1 MNKIEKAI
9 SDTELRLDCLY
20 KDQLVIRA
28 QINTLEEQLKMLKI
42 VKENKSIPHD
52 DTMVKLV
59 QNYTEQTLPKVNQ

>member
-9 SDTELRLDCLY
+9 ADTELRLDRLY

-42 VKENKSIPHD
+42 VKDNKSIPHHELMD
-52 DTMVKLV
+52 EK
-59 QNYTEQTLPKVNQ
+59 QFEK